1 MFSLIFIQLDEIFIL
16 LLNFHLAPQNFISEK
31 INETEK
37 SNKSDK
43 LFPKIY
49 LHFPDSSIFDTFQFS
64 QMVTMMKGLLSKVE
78 IEKEKRFSDFL
89 THTIKRTLEKSEN
102 IKSQSRVTS
111 SQFVVSFFIFSSNSL
126 KKFLRF
132 FQLIYAT
139 TS

>member
-1 MFSLIFIQLDEIFIL
+1 
-16 LLNFHLAPQNFISEK
+16 
-31 INETEK
+31 
-37 SNKSDK
+37 
-43 LFPKIY
+43 
-49 LHFPDSSIFDTFQFS
+49 
-64 QMVTMMKGLLSKVE
+64 MVTMMKGLLSKVE

-102 IKSQSRVTS
+102 IKSQNRVTS